1 MIEICKMG
9 QKTGMG
15 KFIHK
20 KLVLYFTQAEKKERK
35 KDFFTVFFKLPS
47 FEVVRNTNVYSKNNN
62 TDGEAI
68 MFF

>member
-20 KLVLYFTQAEKKERK
+20 KTGPVFHASGKKGK
-35 KDFFTVFFKLPS
+35 KKRFFHSVF
-47 FEVVRNTNVYSKNNN
+47 
-62 TDGEAI
+62 
-68 MFF
+68 